1 MSLSCHRSLRWG
13 SGLIIGLAV
22 GLLVPAAVFGGSALG
37 AGAAPGA
44 HQAGCTSF
52 WVSPDGND
60 SAIGT
65 QAKPWRTVEHARDTI
80 RARNLNKH
88 LSCDLVVNL
97 KAGTY
102 KVDKTITFDD
112 RDSGSNGQQVVY
124 RSADGPGKAVFEGA
138 TEVTGW
144 TPYKD
149 GIFKAPVDV
158 DQPFYTVYAEGQ
170 RATTARYPNR
180 RSDEEWAPYLRSIL
194 FDPTK
199 EAVRDQIGFNAGDID
214 PAWDLRL
221 GTSWPAQ
228 VTVWSGG
235 SWSWFTDTVP
245 MLDINFTKRRTTL
258 VYPARYGFINSGGG
272 SRYFVQNSL
281 SLLDQAGE
289 YYLDYPA
296 KQLYYKPAG
305 GTMDGV
311 EVLRPTVTQ
320 VFTLT
325 GASTS
330 RRVENLTLDGLAIQH
345 TDFMDWYRYGWNGTG
360 DSGFKHKYPKYDTQ
374 IELPRNRW
382 GAITLT
388 NTRGVRLTRLHI
400 QQTGFTAIEL
410 LFANER
416 TTVSDSLLEH
426 LGNDGIKVEG
436 GWPGE
441 GDLAH
446 DNTFTNNYIH
456 HVGELVPGDSAGVEI
471 MNSGR
476 NEISHTVVEHGARYG
491 ISIESR
497 PEIPNADNYTGGNQ
511 VHHVRLSHL
520 AKDSGDTGP
529 FYAYG
534 VRNQPPYTPDA
545 AVSQL
550 IIDDA
555 HADPSMPDS
564 KPYGV
569 HMDFGGCGFAFS
581 DVKVTNTE
589 SDPYH
594 GPSAGPCSTFANVSW
609 EAGFDDSRMQ
619 YDRIGVLPSFPYEKP

>member
-1 MSLSCHRSLRWG
+1 MSTR

-22 GLLVPAAVFGGSALG
+22 GVMVPAAVFGGSALG
-37 AGAAPGA
+37 AGAAPTG
-44 HQAGCTSF
+44 QTGCSTY
-52 WVSPDGND
+52 WVAPNGND
-60 SAIGT
+60 SAAGT
-65 QAKPWRTVEHARDTI
+65 ERKPWQTIEHARDTL
-80 RARNLNKH
+80 RLRGH
-88 LSCDLVVNL
+88 SGCTPVVNL

-102 KVDKTITFDD
+102 RVDRTITFDA
-112 RDSGSNGQQVVY
+112 RDSNVTY
-124 RSADGPGKAVFEGA
+124 RSVDGPGKAVFEAGQ
-138 TEVTGW
+138 EVTGW

-149 GIFKAPVDV
+149 GIFKTAVDV
-158 DQPFYTVYAEGQ
+158 DQPFYTLYAEGK

-180 RSDEEWAPYLRSIL
+180 ESDDKWAPYLRSIL

-199 EAVRDQIGFNAGDID
+199 EAVRDQLGFNTGDID
-214 PAWDLRL
+214 PSWDLRL

-235 SWSWFTDTVP
+235 SWSWFTDTIP

-289 YYLDYPA
+289 YYLDHPA
-296 KQLYYKPAG
+296 KTLYYKPSG

-311 EVLRPTVTQ
+311 TVYRPTQTQ
-320 VFTLT
+320 VFSIA
-325 GASTS
+325 GSAPAN
-330 RRVENLTLDGLAIQH
+330 RVQNLTLDGFTIQH
-345 TDFMDWYRYGWNGTG
+345 TDFMEWYRYGWNGTG
-360 DSGFKHKYPKYDTQ
+360 DSGLKHKYPKYDTQ

-388 NTRGVRLTRLHI
+388 NTRGVKLTRLHL

-416 TTVSDSLLEH
+416 TTVSDSLFEH

-441 GDLAH
+441 GDLAQG
-446 DNTFTNNYIH
+446 NTFTNNYMH
-456 HVGELVPGDSAGVEI
+456 HIGELVPGDSAGVEI
-471 MNSGR
+471 MNSGG
-476 NEISHTVVEHGARYG
+476 NEVSHTVVEHGARYG

-497 PEIPNADNYTGGNQ
+497 PEIPNADNYTGRNT
-511 VHHVRLSHL
+511 VKYVRLSHL
-520 AKDSGDTGP
+520 AQDSGDTGP

-534 VRNQPPYTPDA
+534 VRNEPPYPSDA
-545 AVSQL
+545 VVSQM

-555 HADPSMPDS
+555 NADPSMPDS

-581 DVKVTNTE
+581 DIKVTNTAN
-589 SDPYH
+589 DPYH
-594 GPSAGPCSTFANVSW
+594 GPSAGPCDTFSNVSW
-609 EAGFDDSRMQ
+609 EDGFDESKLE

>member
-1 MSLSCHRSLRWG
+1 MSTRL
-13 SGLIIGLAV
+13 GLTVGAAV
-22 GLLVPAAVFGGSALG
+22 GLLVPGLVLGGSAIG
-37 AGAAPGA
+37 AGAAPTA
-44 HQAGCTSF
+44 EQAGCQSF
-52 WVSPDGND
+52 WVSPNGDD

-65 QAKPWRTVEHARDTI
+65 EVKPWRTVEHARDTI
-80 RARNLNKH
+80 RARNLNQH

-102 KVDKTITFDD
+102 QVSKTITFDD
-112 RDSGSNGQQVVY
+112 RDSGSNGHQVVY
-124 RSADGPGKAVFEGA
+124 RSADGPGKAVFEA
-138 TEVTGW
+138 AADVTGW

-158 DQPFYTVYAEGQ
+158 SQPFYTLYVDGK
-170 RATTARYPNR
+170 RATTARFPNR
-180 RSDEEWAPYLRSIL
+180 RSDDEWAPYLRSIL

-199 EAVRDQIGFNAGDID
+199 EAVRDQIGFNSGDID
-214 PAWDLRL
+214 PSWDLRL

-235 SWSWFTDTVP
+235 SWSWFTDTIP

-296 KQLYYKPAG
+296 KTLYYKPAG

-311 EVLRPTVTQ
+311 KVRRPVLTQ
-320 VFTLT
+320 VFSLA
-325 GASTS
+325 GAAAS
-330 RRVENLTLDGLAIQH
+330 RRLENLSLDGLAIQH
-345 TDFMDWYRYGWNGTG
+345 TDFMEWYRYGWNGTG

-388 NTRGVRLTRLHI
+388 NTRGVRLTRLHV

-410 LFANER
+410 LFANEK

-426 LGNDGIKVEG
+426 IGNDGIKVEG

-456 HVGELVPGDSAGVEI
+456 HIGELVPGDSAGVEI

-476 NEISHTVVEHGARYG
+476 NEVSHTVVEHGARYG

-497 PEIPNADNYTGGNQ
+497 PEIPNVDNYTGGNT

-550 IIDDA
+550 IVDDA
-555 HADPSMPDS
+555 NADPSMPDS
-564 KPYGV
+564 KPFGV

-594 GPSAGPCSTFANVSW
+594 GPSAGPCDTFANVSW
-609 EAGFDDSRMQ
+609 EPGFDDSRMQ
-619 YDRIGVLPSFPYEKP
+619 YDQIGVLPSFPYEKP

>member
-1 MSLSCHRSLRWG
+1 MSTRT
-13 SGLIIGLAV
+13 GLVIGVAV
-22 GLLVPAAVFGGSALG
+22 GLVVPAAVLGGSTLG
-37 AGAAPGA
+37 AGAAPTA
-44 HQAGCTSF
+44 EQAGCQSF
-52 WVSPDGND
+52 WVSPDGSD

-65 QAKPWRTVEHARDTI
+65 EAKPWRTVEHARDTI
-80 RARNLNKH
+80 RARNLNQH
-88 LSCDLVVNL
+88 LTCDLVVNL

-102 KVDKTITFDD
+102 QVTKTIGFDD
-112 RDSGSNGQQVVY
+112 RDSGSNGHQVVY
-124 RSADGPGKAVFEGA
+124 RSADGPGKAVFEA
-138 TEVTGW
+138 AEKVTGW
-144 TPYKD
+144 QPYKD
-149 GIFKAPVDV
+149 GIFRAPVDV
-158 DQPFYTVYAEGQ
+158 SQPFHTLYADGR

-180 RSDEEWAPYLRSIL
+180 RSDEEWAPYLRSVL

-199 EAVRDQIGFNAGDID
+199 EAVHDQLGFNTGDID
-214 PAWDLRL
+214 PSWDLRL

-228 VTVWSGG
+228 VVVWSGG
-235 SWSWFTDTVP
+235 SWSWFTDTIP

-281 SLLDQAGE
+281 SLLDQDGE

-311 EVLRPTVTQ
+311 DVLRPTTTE
-320 VFTLT
+320 VFSLT
-325 GASTS
+325 GASAG
-330 RRVENLTLDGLAIQH
+330 RRLENLTLDGLTIQH

-360 DSGFKHKYPKYDTQ
+360 DSGVKHKYPKYDTQ

-388 NTRGVRLTRLHI
+388 NTRGVRLTRLHVA
-400 QQTGFTAIEL
+400 QTGFTAIEL

-436 GWPGE
+436 GYPGE

-456 HVGELVPGDSAGVEI
+456 HVGELVAGDSAGVEI
-471 MNSGR
+471 MNSGH

-497 PEIPNADNYTGGNQ
+497 PEIPNSDNYTGGNT

-534 VRNQPPYTPDA
+534 VRNEPPYTPDA
-545 AVSQL
+545 SVSQL
-550 IIDDA
+550 IVDDA
-555 HADPSMPDS
+555 NADPSMPDA

-594 GPSAGPCSTFANVSW
+594 GPSAVVCDTFANVSW
-609 EAGFDDSRMQ
+609 ESGFDDSRMQ
-619 YDRIGVLPSFPYEKP
+619 YDQIGVLPSFPYQKP

>member
-1 MSLSCHRSLRWG
+1 MHDQ
-13 SGLIIGLAV
+13 
-22 GLLVPAAVFGGSALG
+22 LG
-37 AGAAPGA
+37 FS
-44 HQAGCTSF
+44 T
-52 WVSPDGND
+52 
-60 SAIGT
+60 
-65 QAKPWRTVEHARDTI
+65 
-80 RARNLNKH
+80 
-88 LSCDLVVNL
+88 
-97 KAGTY
+97 
-102 KVDKTITFDD
+102 
-112 RDSGSNGQQVVY
+112 
-124 RSADGPGKAVFEGA
+124 
-138 TEVTGW
+138 
-144 TPYKD
+144 
-149 GIFKAPVDV
+149 
-158 DQPFYTVYAEGQ
+158 
-170 RATTARYPNR
+170 
-180 RSDEEWAPYLRSIL
+180 
-194 FDPTK
+194 
-199 EAVRDQIGFNAGDID
+199 GDID
-214 PAWDLRL
+214 PSWDLRL

-235 SWSWFTDTVP
+235 SWSWFTDTIP
-245 MLDINFTKRRTTL
+245 MLDINFTKKRTTL

-296 KQLYYKPAG
+296 KTLYYKPAG

-311 EVLRPTVTQ
+311 HVLRPTQTQ
-320 VFTLT
+320 VFSLA
-325 GASTS
+325 GASPN
-330 RRVENLTLDGLAIQH
+330 RRVENLTLDGLTIQD

-360 DSGFKHKYPKYDTQ
+360 DSGIKHKYPKYDTQ

-388 NTRGVRLTRLHI
+388 NTRGVKLTRLHI

-441 GDLAH
+441 GDVAH
-446 DNTFTNNYIH
+446 SNTFTNNYIH
-456 HVGELVPGDSAGVEI
+456 HIGELVAGDSAGVEI

-497 PEIPNADNYTGGNQ
+497 PEIPNADNYTGGNT
-511 VHHVRLSHL
+511 VEFVRLSHL
-520 AKDSGDTGP
+520 AQDSGDTGP

-534 VRNQPPYTPDA
+534 VRNEPPYTPDA

-550 IIDDA
+550 IVDDA
-555 HADPSMPDS
+555 NADPSMPDA

-581 DVKVTNTE
+581 DIKVTNTE
-589 SDPYH
+589 SDSYH
-594 GPSAGPCSTFANVSW
+594 GPSAGPCDTFANVSW
-609 EAGFDDSRMQ
+609 EPGFDDSRMQ
-619 YDRIGVLPSFPYEKP
+619 YDQIGVLPSFPYQKP

>member
-1 MSLSCHRSLRWG
+1 MRGW
-13 SGLIIGLAV
+13 IV
-22 GLLVPAAVFGGSALG
+22 GVALG
-37 AGAAPGA
+37 AVVGLVAGASTALGA
-44 HQAGCTSF
+44 SSAEENCQSF
-52 WVSPDGND
+52 WVSPSGSDAGP
-60 SAIGT
+60 GT
-65 QAKPWRTVEHARDTI
+65 ERKPWKTVERARDTL
-80 RARNLNKH
+80 RSRQ
-88 LSCDLVVNL
+88 LSCGPVVNL

-102 KVDKTITFDD
+102 QVDQTITFDD
-112 RDSGSNGQQVVY
+112 RDSGVTY
-124 RSADGPGKAVFEGA
+124 RSVDGPGKAVFEGA
-138 TEVTGW
+138 REVTGW

-158 DQPFYTVYAEGQ
+158 DKPFYTLYAEGPGSIEG

-180 RSDEEWAPYLRSIL
+180 RSDDEWAPYLRSIL

-199 EAVRDQIGFNAGDID
+199 EAVRDQIGFNTGDWD
-214 PAWDLRL
+214 PTWDLRL
-221 GTSWPAQ
+221 GTPWPAQ

-245 MLDINFTKRRTTL
+245 LLDINFTKRRTTL
-258 VYPARYGFINSGGG
+258 IYPARYGFINSGGG

-296 KQLYYKPAG
+296 KTLYYKPAG

-311 EVLRPTVTQ
+311 KVQRPVVTEV
-320 VFTLT
+320 FEIA
-325 GASTS
+325 GASPN

-360 DSGFKHKYPKYDTQ
+360 DSGFRHKYPKYDTQ

-388 NTRGVRLTRLHI
+388 NTRGVTLTRMHLRR
-400 QQTGFTAIEL
+400 TGFTAIEL
-410 LFANER
+410 LFANEK
-416 TTVSDSLLEH
+416 TTVSASLLEH

-446 DNTFTNNYIH
+446 GNTFTNNYIH

-497 PEIPNADNYTGGNQ
+497 PEIPNADNYTSGNT

-555 HADPSMPDS
+555 NADPSMPDS

-594 GPSAGPCSTFANVSW
+594 GPSAGPCSTFSNVSW
-609 EAGFDDSRMQ
+609 EDGFDDSRMQ